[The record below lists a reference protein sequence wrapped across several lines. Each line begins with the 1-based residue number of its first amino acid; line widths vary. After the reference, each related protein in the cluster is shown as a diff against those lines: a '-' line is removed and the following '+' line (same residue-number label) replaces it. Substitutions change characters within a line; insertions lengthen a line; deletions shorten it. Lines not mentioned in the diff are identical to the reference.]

1 MNKRGVI
8 PFSAAPDI
16 SLLSTSRSVDTK
28 ILCVVVILAPAAM
41 FAVAAVLLAVGVM
54 LVAARMLAIVLT
66 LEITKHLVRL
76 GMAPR

>member
-8 PFSAAPDI
+8 HFSAAPDI
-16 SLLSTSRSVDTK
+16 SPLSTSRSVDTN
-28 ILCVVVILAPAAM
+28 IFCFVVILAPAVM
-41 FAVAAVLLAVGVM
+41 FAVAAELLAVGVM
-54 LVAARMLAIVLT
+54 LVAARMLAMVFA